1 MTAVWALT
9 SINLALFV
17 AFIGLT
23 LYAWYLTGPAR

>member
-17 AFIGLT
+17 EFIGLA